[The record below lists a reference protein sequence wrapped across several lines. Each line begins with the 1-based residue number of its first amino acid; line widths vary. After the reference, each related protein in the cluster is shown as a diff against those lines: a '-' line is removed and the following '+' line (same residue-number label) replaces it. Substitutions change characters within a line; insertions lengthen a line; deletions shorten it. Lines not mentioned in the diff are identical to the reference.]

1 MLVDDVAAYLASQ
14 GFGTVGTDIFKGEYP
29 ESPNALIWLHHG
41 GGEHPRRAWAGER
54 PTLQIVVR
62 DLTFDDAYVTA
73 YELFNLL
80 HGLTSQ
86 TLGGCSYYDFDAVSS
101 PEQRGVD
108 KNGRT
113 EFVLNFRVLKNVE

>member
-1 MLVDDVAAYLASQ
+1 MLVDDVADYLASQ
-14 GFGTVGTDIFKGEYP
+14 GFGDVGKVIFKGEYP
-29 ESPNALIWLHHG
+29 EKPDKLIWLHHG

-54 PTLQIVVR
+54 PALQIVVR
-62 DLTFDDAYVTA
+62 DLTFAGAYATA

-86 TLGGCSYYDFDAVSS
+86 TMGTCTYYDIDAMSS
-101 PEQRGVD
+101 PEQLGVD